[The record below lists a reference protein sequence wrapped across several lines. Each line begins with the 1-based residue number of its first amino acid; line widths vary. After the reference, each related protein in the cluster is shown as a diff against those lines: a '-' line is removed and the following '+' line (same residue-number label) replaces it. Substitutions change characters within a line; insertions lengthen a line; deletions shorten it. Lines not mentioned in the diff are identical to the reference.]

1 MAQVQDL
8 SGLLTGISQ
17 APIDPRVGLTP
28 MQQLQARGME
38 ANQGLRQAA
47 GGLMSSI
54 TGKEV
59 DVSTTREKIMKA
71 LSALDINN
79 PEDRPKIYELVGR
92 VDPSRVPA
100 LKDLASQKDLA
111 KTQQETSNK
120 QKQEALDI
128 SRISAERGSTSP
140 YGFGR
145 SYVVRDK
152 NGNLYNVNAAM
163 SKQAGSMETIYS
175 PITPNAPA
183 QPAGELTMV
192 SGEFGQSFQDEI
204 TATGKEKEA
213 ETFGELRGE
222 AGEQTAKTGEALIT
236 GNRML
241 GLLSDI
247 ETGGFTE
254 TSKKAIFD
262 VFGVTPTSVSEF
274 ENLAGQMM
282 LDNLKAFGANPT
294 EGERAVAASLQAS
307 IDKGEGVNKAIIE
320 KFIAEMQRK
329 QARLQYLTLP
339 TTKNL
344 QSYNNYVN
352 AQYATE
358 GNNTKV
364 KEPTVVIDLS
374 SLPVN

>member
-1 MAQVQDL
+1 MAQTDL
-8 SGLLTGISQ
+8 AGLLTGITQ
-17 APIDPRVGLTP
+17 APIDPMAGASMAQR
-28 MQQLQARGME
+28 QLAMGAQA
-38 ANQGLRQAA
+38 AQGLRQGM
-47 GGLMSSI
+47 GGLFNTDTRTTKEKADQMLSS
-54 TGKEV
+54 
-59 DVSTTREKIMKA
+59 
-71 LSALDINN
+71 LDINKPEEREQIFKIISNVN
-79 PEDRPKIYELVGR
+79 PAAL
-92 VDPSRVPA
+92 PA
-100 LKDLASQKDLA
+100 LRESLA
-111 KTQQETSNK
+111 QQDAAREQQLLSNK
-120 QKQEALDI
+120 QQQEALDI
-128 SRISAERGSTSP
+128 SRISATRGSSSP

-152 NGNLYNVNAAM
+152 DGNLYNVNAAM

-183 QPAGELTMV
+183 QPTGELTMV

-204 TATGKEKEA
+204 TAAGEEVEA
-213 ETFGELRGE
+213 KTFGELRGK
-222 AGEQTAKTGEALIT
+222 ASEQATKTGEALIT

-352 AQYATE
+352 SQYATKGDKTE
-358 GNNTKV
+358 VTD
-364 KEPTVVIDLS
+364 PTVVIDLS
-374 SLPVN
+374 ALPD

>member
-28 MQQLQARGME
+28 MQQLQARGYE
-38 ANQGLRQAA
+38 ANKGLRQSA
-47 GGLMSSI
+47 GGLMSAI

-59 DVSTTREKIMKA
+59 DVGTTREKIVKA

-79 PEDRPKIYELVGR
+79 PEDRPQIYELVGR
-92 VDPSRVPA
+92 IDPSRVPA
-100 LKDLASQKDLA
+100 LRDLAAKQDLA
-111 KTQQETSNK
+111 KAQQETSNK

-128 SRISAERGSTSP
+128 SRISAERGSSSP

-145 SYVVRDK
+145 SYVVRDE

-183 QPAGELTMV
+183 QPTGELTMV

-204 TATGKEKEA
+204 TAAGKEEEA
-213 ETFGELRGE
+213 KTFGELRGE

-241 GLLSDI
+241 GLLSAI
-247 ETGGFTE
+247 ETGGLTE

-352 AQYATE
+352 SQYATK
-358 GNNTKV
+358 GDKTKV

-374 SLPVN
+374 SLPES